1 MKLPELVYQD
11 ESRNNRSSRVGDRD
25 ADPYAKC
32 SEPSGKNQQAGNE
45 EQHLPGERKED
56 RLLRHPDGKE
66 KVCRHHLE
74 TDNRKDRKDDMQTVH
89 RRLNQLR
96 IGRKHADDH
105 RGEQLTEQKP
115 CCRHPY
121 RPLHRQLRHFRHTRI
136 LAGTEVITGNRLH
149 PLVEPHDDH
158 NKEEYHPVH
167 DPYAP
172 IAISPPCSF
181 SPRLISIT
189 IRQAQRFIR
198 KGDIPI

>member
-11 ESRNNRSSRVGDRD
+11 ESRNNRSCRVGDRD

-32 SEPSGKNQQAGNE
+32 SEPPGKNQQAGNE

-89 RRLNQLR
+89 RRLDQLR

-136 LAGTEVITGNRLH
+136 LAGTEVITGQS
-149 PLVEPHDDH
+149 
-158 NKEEYHPVH
+158 
-167 DPYAP
+167 A
-172 IAISPPCSF
+172 ASP
-181 SPRLISIT
+181 
-189 IRQAQRFIR
+189 
-198 KGDIPI
+198 G

>member
-11 ESRNNRSSRVGDRD
+11 ESRNNRSCRVGDRD

-45 EQHLPGERKED
+45 EQHLPGERKKD

-89 RRLNQLR
+89 RRLDQLR

-105 RGEQLTEQKP
+105 RREQQKV
-115 CCRHPY
+115 
-121 RPLHRQLRHFRHTRI
+121 RI
-136 LAGTEVITGNRLH
+136 Y
-149 PLVEPHDDH
+149 D
-158 NKEEYHPVH
+158 EEG
-167 DPYAP
+167 
-172 IAISPPCSF
+172 
-181 SPRLISIT
+181 
-189 IRQAQRFIR
+189 RFIGIYEYSEIH
-198 KGDIPI
+198 GDYKPVKLFMEA

>member
-89 RRLNQLR
+89 RRLDQLR
-96 IGRKHADDH
+96 IGRKHADDQ
-105 RGEQLTEQKP
+105 RREQLTEQKP

-167 DPYAP
+167 DPVCADRH
-172 IAISPPCSF
+172 IAAMLFQSPVNQYYDQTGTKIHQE
-181 SPRLISIT
+181 R
-189 IRQAQRFIR
+189 
-198 KGDIPI
+198 

>member
-11 ESRNNRSSRVGDRD
+11 ESRNNRSCRVGDRD

-45 EQHLPGERKED
+45 EQHLPGERKKD

-89 RRLNQLR
+89 RRLDQLR

-105 RGEQLTEQKP
+105 RREQLTEQKP
-115 CCRHPY
+115 CCRHP
-121 RPLHRQLRHFRHTRI
+121 I
-136 LAGTEVITGNRLH
+136 LARGF
-149 PLVEPHDDH
+149 PLVRRRSD
-158 NKEEYHPVH
+158 NSVTR
-167 DPYAP
+167 YAFRDK
-172 IAISPPCSF
+172 SF
-181 SPRLISIT
+181 SLDIIRGGSIGRLL
-189 IRQAQRFIR
+189 
-198 KGDIPI
+198 